1 MTETHDHSSL
11 PSTILN
17 FLSRLREEPERD
29 DGQSLASPER
39 WPPALTRCPSS
50 PSWLSAG
57 QQFRVYTKNCRSPR
71 HLTSLAFGASRQMPV
86 YCDEHHEAE
95 LERLSARRG
104 RMETEQT
111 RTGSR
116 GRSHR
121 LQISGSLTPC
131 RRRPGSWTGRVSYT
145 QNRSDWT
152 KILLEFIN
160 RSDSDSEAVR
170 KLIAGQTQTRGL
182 VE

>member
-1 MTETHDHSSL
+1 MLILGVSSNGRFFL
-11 PSTILN
+11 TISAKHRTVLKLATGKTKPH
-17 FLSRLREEPERD
+17 LSKTLKL
-29 DGQSLASPER
+29 SLAP
-39 WPPALTRCPSS
+39 
-50 PSWLSAG
+50 
-57 QQFRVYTKNCRSPR
+57 
-71 HLTSLAFGASRQMPV
+71 SRQMPV

-95 LERLSARRG
+95 LECLSARRG
-104 RMETEQT
+104 RMETGQT

-145 QNRSDWT
+145 ENRSDWT

-160 RSDSDSEAVR
+160 RSDLDSEAVR
-170 KLIAGQTQTRGL
+170 KLIAGRLRGWSNK
-182 VE
+182 